1 MRLLQLVD
9 VTLNMIGILRQ
20 VQVPVEIRVHEVD
33 VHALDEEVLLQ
44 FRQRLRDEHIAFQI
58 EF

>member
-20 VQVPVEIRVHEVD
+20 VQVPVEIRVYEVD